1 MGALIAVAR
10 TLKLRHGA
18 SEHAITI
25 VDDQHVRVDEVDI
38 PVRANGD
45 GSLRVGSAGRLAWSM
60 AAGNTRWVFLDGRVY
75 EFEVPAGRGRARGA
89 GHHGSLSA
97 PMPATVRRI
106 NVKVGDR
113 VERGDTLLIL
123 EAMKMELPVKSQSAG
138 VIETINCQEG
148 ELVQPGVP
156 LIEIEEADEA

>member
-1 MGALIAVAR
+1 MGTLIAVAR
-10 TLKLRHGA
+10 TLKLRHGD

-45 GSLRVGSAGRLAWSM
+45 GSLRVGSAGRLAWSV
-60 AAGNTRWVFLDGRVY
+60 AAGNRRWVFLDGRVY
-75 EFEVPAGRGRARGA
+75 EFDLPAGRGRARA
-89 GHHGSLSA
+89 AHHGSLSA

-156 LIEIEEADEA
+156 LIEIEEADKA

>member
-1 MGALIAVAR
+1 VPR
-10 TLKLRHGA
+10 TLKLKHGGT
-18 SEHAITI
+18 EYGVTI
-25 VDDQHVRVDEVDI
+25 LDEERVLVGEVEV
-38 PVRANGD
+38 PVKANGD
-45 GSLRVGSAGRLAWSM
+45 GSVRIGSPGRRAWPLAS
-60 AAGNTRWVFLDGRVY
+60 GSTRWVFVDGRVF
-75 EFEVPAGRGRARGA
+75 EFEVQQAGRVRRRGG

-113 VERGDTLLIL
+113 VERGATLLIL

-138 VIETINCQEG
+138 VIEAVNCQEG
-148 ELVQPGVP
+148 ELVQPGTA

>member
-1 MGALIAVAR
+1 VSKTL
-10 TLKLRHGA
+10 TLKNGDT
-18 SEHAITI
+18 EHAVT
-25 VDDQHVRVDEVDI
+25 VLDHGRVRVGDAEVA
-38 PVRANGD
+38 VEANGD
-45 GSLRVGSAGRLAWSM
+45 DSVRVGSPGQTGWCVASGS
-60 AAGNTRWVFLDGRVY
+60 TRWVFLDGRVY
-75 EFEVPAGRGRARGA
+75 EFEVQQAGRARRRGG

-113 VERGDTLLIL
+113 VERGATLLIL

-138 VIETINCQEG
+138 VIEAVNCQEG
-148 ELVQPGVP
+148 ELVQPGAA